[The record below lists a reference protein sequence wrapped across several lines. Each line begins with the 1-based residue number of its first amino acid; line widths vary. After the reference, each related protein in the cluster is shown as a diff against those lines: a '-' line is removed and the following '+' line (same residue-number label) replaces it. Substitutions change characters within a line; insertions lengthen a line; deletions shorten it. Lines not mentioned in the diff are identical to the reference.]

1 MITLTEHHAAD
12 ALTIVS
18 WFAEQGLP
26 PIASM
31 GSHLMVWSGHG
42 WRLRMRYSIGV
53 VYMNYD
59 IDIDDADVLQLFAA
73 RWV

>member
-1 MITLTEHHAAD
+1 
-12 ALTIVS
+12 
-18 WFAEQGLP
+18 
-26 PIASM
+26 M